1 MELNLKTCTRD
12 MFESM
17 NAGVHFDRLTQFTD
31 VGAKSLLCFELDNDE
46 TWLLNNQLN
55 NQAHRTIKMKF
66 VKCDFS
72 AYCKT
77 DTEEGQRF
85 LNNLVLNLYAVEH
98 TVDFTNVW

>member
-1 MELNLKTCTRD
+1 
-12 MFESM
+12 
-17 NAGVHFDRLTQFTD
+17 
-31 VGAKSLLCFELDNDE
+31 
-46 TWLLNNQLN
+46 
-55 NQAHRTIKMKF
+55 MKF